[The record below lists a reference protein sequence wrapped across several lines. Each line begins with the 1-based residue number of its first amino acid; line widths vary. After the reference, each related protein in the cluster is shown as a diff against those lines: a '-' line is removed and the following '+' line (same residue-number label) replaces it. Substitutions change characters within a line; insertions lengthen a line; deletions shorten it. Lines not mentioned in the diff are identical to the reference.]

1 MKTMITSLTL
11 TAMLFTS
18 FCSCSDDNN
27 PVLTQKDWD
36 GTATYFASTDE
47 NTFGTY
53 YKPYVG
59 YVGDP
64 MPFYDPVEKD
74 FKILYLQDFRPNQA
88 GTYHPI
94 WGVSTKDAA
103 SYTSLGE
110 LIPCGGINEQDAAIG
125 TGSTIYNPSDKL
137 YYTFYTGNKYQP
149 TSSDNGQVVMLATS
163 PDFKTWT
170 KSHTFYLKGDAD
182 GYSKNDFRDPFVFEG
197 EDGKFHM
204 LVSTKKSN
212 QGVLAE
218 YTSTDMKNWE
228 HAGVFM
234 QMHWDRFY
242 ECPDIFKM
250 GDWWYLVYSD
260 MSTYSRK
267 VQYFKAKTLE
277 VLKQTTNPLTFPD
290 EKEGVLD
297 SRAFYAGKTASDGTN
312 RYIWGW
318 CPTRAGND
326 NTEVGADSEPE
337 WAGNLVAHKV
347 IQHQDGT
354 LSLGLAESISEKY
367 TAETDTKVMEQ
378 DGNVT
383 QNNGSYTL
391 ANEAH
396 ILFNRLNVHNKISF
410 TVKADGNQGKFGI
423 SFVRGTDS
431 KKYYTVIINPEDNGK
446 KRKINFEEE
455 GEEGKGFIAG
465 IDSYLFTTPSD
476 NVYNVTICTDN
487 SICVVYINDNV
498 AYTNRIYGIQK
509 NCWSI
514 NSYPESNIEVSNL
527 KLSYQK

>member
-1 MKTMITSLTL
+1 M
-11 TAMLFTS
+11 
-18 FCSCSDDNN
+18 
-27 PVLTQKDWD
+27 
-36 GTATYFASTDE
+36 
-47 NTFGTY
+47 
-53 YKPYVG
+53 
-59 YVGDP
+59 
-64 MPFYDPVEKD
+64 
-74 FKILYLQDFRPNQA
+74 
-88 GTYHPI
+88 
-94 WGVSTKDAA
+94 
-103 SYTSLGE
+103 
-110 LIPCGGINEQDAAIG
+110 
-125 TGSTIYNPSDKL
+125 
-137 YYTFYTGNKYQP
+137 
-149 TSSDNGQVVMLATS
+149 
-163 PDFKTWT
+163 
-170 KSHTFYLKGDAD
+170 
-182 GYSKNDFRDPFVFEG
+182 
-197 EDGKFHM
+197 
-204 LVSTKKSN
+204 
-212 QGVLAE
+212 
-218 YTSTDMKNWE
+218 
-228 HAGVFM
+228 
-234 QMHWDRFY
+234 
-242 ECPDIFKM
+242 
-250 GDWWYLVYSD
+250 
-260 MSTYSRK
+260 
-267 VQYFKAKTLE
+267 
-277 VLKQTTNPLTFPD
+277 
-290 EKEGVLD
+290 D

-367 TAETDTKVMEQ
+367 TAEADTKVMEQ